1 MNYGGNLRNF
11 WELIPPI
18 RCDFP
23 ALYKSESC
31 TCLCVQTVETIIEPY
46 PRLDLNC
53 SRTWEPEWAAGF
65 HWYCLRICP
74 WVFCLGWDQQLAVLC
89 LSHTKECSGFG
100 SGVTQVEEPWAEA
113 PGEVSHSLCSL
124 KASDSSCCC
133 ATSEL
138 ALSRSEPLGWGKENI
153 SLTARVNVIFHSY
166 LLLSD
171 GSNHRVGRTNTL
183 QYPGWKCSVHYHLL
197 WMKCV

>member
-100 SGVTQVEEPWAEA
+100 SGVTQVEE
-113 PGEVSHSLCSL
+113 
-124 KASDSSCCC
+124 
-133 ATSEL
+133 
-138 ALSRSEPLGWGKENI
+138 ALSRS
-153 SLTARVNVIFHSY
+153 
-166 LLLSD
+166 LSSVLQQLMVPWLE
-171 GSNHRVGRTNTL
+171 GCGCSWAVLAVQHPSVGHVFSVPAAPASSHHPAATGTGTL
-183 QYPGWKCSVHYHLL
+183 KDSGNACL
-197 WMKCV
+197 CVV